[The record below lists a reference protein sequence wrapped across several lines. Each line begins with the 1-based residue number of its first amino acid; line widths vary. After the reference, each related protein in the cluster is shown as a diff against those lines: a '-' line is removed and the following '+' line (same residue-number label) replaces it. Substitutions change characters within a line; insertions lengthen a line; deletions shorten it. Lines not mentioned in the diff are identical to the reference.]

1 MGSNLTEG
9 GFKFWQRFYLE
20 MLTGESEEGWREV
33 VTRLD
38 SWFFQTPRH
47 NIFSREGKKVGE
59 IAMKLTTTMMT
70 LMRMENGNNDDD
82 GNGDAD
88 GAIVGSWEAPA
99 GLRATFQPDFQPRLK
114 YPMMRMALMWKFLVS
129 NRRFER
135 SRLLQL
141 YLEIPLHEQL
151 WPLWQTSE
159 NASTLWT
166 SSLGLFSSNEVQI
179 RYNRSHQNHCF

>member
-47 NIFSREGKKVGE
+47 NIFSREGKGLQ
-59 IAMKLTTTMMT
+59 KLQWSWRLPWWRWWEWKMGTTMM
-70 LMRMENGNNDDD
+70 MEMVTPTI
-82 GNGDAD
+82 
-88 GAIVGSWEAPA
+88 AIVGSWEATA
-99 GLRATFQPDFQPRLK
+99 EFRATFQPDFQPRLK

-159 NASTLWT
+159 NVPTLWT

-179 RYNRSHQNHCF
+179 RYNRSQQNHCF

>member
-70 LMRMENGNNDDD
+70 LMRKREQRWWWKWWRLRCDCGKLRSP
-82 GNGDAD
+82 
-88 GAIVGSWEAPA
+88 SWAQSHFSTWFP
-99 GLRATFQPDFQPRLK
+99 TQT
-114 YPMMRMALMWKFLVS
+114 
-129 NRRFER
+129 
-135 SRLLQL
+135 
-141 YLEIPLHEQL
+141 
-151 WPLWQTSE
+151 QTSNDE
-159 NASTLWT
+159 DGFDVEVSSQQSSFWKISSSSALSGNPTPRPTLTLVANFGKRPNALNVK
-166 SSLGLFSSNEVQI
+166 FRIVFQ
-179 RYNRSHQNHCF
+179 